1 MPGGWFGFVDF
12 KLVEFHGVG
21 MYIGLVS
28 VDDDDDNDDDVDDD
42 DDLFMVISSG
52 LPHHAWSAS
61 PSPICP
67 TSSPSGIFL

>member
-42 DDLFMVISSG
+42 DDD
-52 LPHHAWSAS
+52 A
-61 PSPICP
+61 
-67 TSSPSGIFL
+67 